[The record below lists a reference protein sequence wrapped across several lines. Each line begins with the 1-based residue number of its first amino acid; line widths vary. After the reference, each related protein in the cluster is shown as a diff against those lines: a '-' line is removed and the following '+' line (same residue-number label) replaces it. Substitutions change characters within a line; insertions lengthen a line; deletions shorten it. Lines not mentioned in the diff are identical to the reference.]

1 MIRKL
6 AKWLGYTL
14 VVLVVAAAVTILVIS
29 RVSNWG
35 IVAIYSGSM
44 EPAIHVGSVVAVS
57 PTSPENIKV
66 GDVIM
71 FAPSADT
78 KTRVTHRVVS
88 VTEGENGLM
97 FYTKGDANEDPD
109 PSAVPATS
117 VTGKA
122 RLTIPYLGYF
132 ADFVK
137 SKLGFYTLMA
147 LPALLLVLMALR
159 EIVTYSPRKERRTKL
174 MQQRQRLLRL
184 SRAHAGR

>member
-1 MIRKL
+1 MIRRL
-6 AKWLGYTL
+6 AKWLGYAVVAL
-14 VVLVVAAAVTILVIS
+14 VVVTAIAILLLS

-35 IVAIYSGSM
+35 IVTIYSGSM

-57 PTSPENIKV
+57 PTSPEDIKV

-71 FAPSADT
+71 YAPSADS

-88 VTEGENGLM
+88 VSEGEHGLM

-109 PSAVPATS
+109 PSAVSAANVVGT
-117 VTGKA
+117 A
-122 RLTIPYLGYF
+122 QLTIPYMGYF

-147 LPALLLVLMALR
+147 IPALLLVLMALR
-159 EIVTYSPRKERRTKL
+159 ELLTYSPRKERRTKL
-174 MQQRQRLLRL
+174 LEQRQRLLRL
-184 SRAHAGR
+184 SRAQRA